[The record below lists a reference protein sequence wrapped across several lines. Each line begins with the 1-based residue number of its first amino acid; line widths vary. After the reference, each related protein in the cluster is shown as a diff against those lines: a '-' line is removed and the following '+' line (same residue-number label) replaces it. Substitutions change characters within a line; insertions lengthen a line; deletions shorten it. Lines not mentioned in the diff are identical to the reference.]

1 MTSLTAIYLSGL
13 IGSNFGA
20 IALLLTPNNELL
32 LKHSQAL
39 LLASIFGCFLS
50 SVFYASTS
58 SFEIGL
64 EVVIGFGAF
73 CFMAIY
79 RYLKKPEKLLKLRPR
94 I

>member
-1 MTSLTAIYLSGL
+1 MTSLMAIYLSGF

-20 IALLLTPNNELL
+20 IALIITPNNKLL
-32 LKHSQAL
+32 LNNSQAL

-58 SFEIGL
+58 NFEIGL
-64 EVVIGFGAF
+64 ETVIGFGAF
-73 CFMAIY
+73 CFITIY
-79 RYLKKPEKLLKLRPR
+79 RYLKKPEKLLKLKPR